1 MSFIDFS
8 RNIISCKIVYY
19 GPGRCGKTT
28 NLLHIYANM
37 TEGRKGQLISIDT
50 QGDKTLFFDFLPLSL
65 GRIKNFDIKI
75 QLYTVPGQVMYNS
88 SRRLVLKGV
97 DGVVFVADSQYARRT
112 DNTESLENLRENLL
126 EEKKEIKQIPLVLQF
141 NKQDLATQGHSLLS
155 LETLQQDLNSQLQ
168 VPYFLGSAV
177 RGDGVFET
185 LREISKLTVK
195 DVVKRVVKHL

>member
-1 MSFIDFS
+1 
-8 RNIISCKIVYY
+8 
-19 GPGRCGKTT
+19 
-28 NLLHIYANM
+28 M

-97 DGVVFVADSQYARRT
+97 DGVVFVADSQYARRA

-126 EEKKEIKQIPLVLQF
+126 EEKKDLEQIPLVLQF

-155 LETLQQDLNSQLQ
+155 VETLQRDLNAQLQ
-168 VPYFLGSAV
+168 APYFAASAV
-177 RGDGVFET
+177 KGDGVFEA

>member
-1 MSFIDFS
+1 
-8 RNIISCKIVYY
+8 
-19 GPGRCGKTT
+19 
-28 NLLHIYANM
+28 
-37 TEGRKGQLISIDT
+37 
-50 QGDKTLFFDFLPLSL
+50 
-65 GRIKNFDIKI
+65 
-75 QLYTVPGQVMYNS
+75 
-88 SRRLVLKGV
+88 LKGV
-97 DGVVFVADSQYARRT
+97 DGVVFVADSQYARRA

-168 VPYFLGSAV
+168 VPTFLGSAV